1 MVRDIVKDT
10 IFLSQKSQPAVLADL
25 PLAQDLLDTL
35 AAHQEHCVG
44 LAANMIGI
52 SKCIIAI
59 QAGPLRLAML
69 NPVISKTSA
78 KSYETDE
85 GCLSLPGTRKALRYE
100 SIEVRYRDL
109 AFKKQ
114 KQKFS
119 GLTAEIIQHEIDHC
133 KGILI

>member
-35 AAHQEHCVG
+35 AAHQEHSVG

-52 SKCIIAI
+52 IKCIIAI

>member
-1 MVRDIVKDT
+1 MVRDIIKDT

-35 AAHQEHCVG
+35 AAHQDHCVG

-78 KSYETDE
+78 SISSFVTARPSRILNS
-85 GCLSLPGTRKALRYE
+85 CLFTP
-100 SIEVRYRDL
+100 
-109 AFKKQ
+109 
-114 KQKFS
+114 
-119 GLTAEIIQHEIDHC
+119 
-133 KGILI
+133 